1 MQQFEQFTQTNTRE
15 NPHFR
20 VRTPIGPIQ
29 RACVRKRPY
38 KARALCCG
46 CVSEAHP
53 GPLGRQRPDP
63 IHLAQRPLRS
73 RHPVFMEF
81 LSLLFILATGIHWL
95 NTQGQRKRTALLA
108 EQLRPY
114 QIEKH
119 MEQLTSAY
127 MRALGETDPERQQ
140 QILQLQEAAEQQL
153 ANEFQNLAREFAKLP
168 APVTRAF
175 KVALPFIDQL
185 SPKAS
190 FDMRRML
197 EVHAQGIALAVNNP
211 QGLSPKERSFRM
223 MGEMFLMQHSCH
235 WFCKSKTIASA
246 RMVAQ
251 HQTRHE
257 QALDAVSPETREAYL
272 DVVQG

>member
-1 MQQFEQFTQTNTRE
+1 MQQFEQFTRTNTRE

-20 VRTPIGPIQ
+20 VHSPIGPFCP
-29 RACVRKRPY
+29 ACVRQRPY
-38 KARALCCG
+38 QAGALCSG
-46 CVSEAHP
+46 PISSAHTV
-53 GPLGRQRPDP
+53 LLQRQRPDL
-63 IHLAQRPLRS
+63 IHLAQRPFWS
-73 RHPVFMEF
+73 RHTVFMEF

-127 MRALGETDPERQQ
+127 MRALGESDHERQQ

-185 SPKAS
+185 SPKAT

-197 EVHAQGIALAVNNP
+197 EVHAQGITLAVSNP
-211 QGLSPKERSFRM
+211 QGLPSKERSFRM

-246 RMVAQ
+246 RMLAQ
-251 HQTRHE
+251 HQTRYE
-257 QALDAVSPETREAYL
+257 QALSAVSPETREAYL
-272 DVVQG
+272 DVVQA

>member
-1 MQQFEQFTQTNTRE
+1 
-15 NPHFR
+15 
-20 VRTPIGPIQ
+20 
-29 RACVRKRPY
+29 
-38 KARALCCG
+38 
-46 CVSEAHP
+46 
-53 GPLGRQRPDP
+53 
-63 IHLAQRPLRS
+63 
-73 RHPVFMEF
+73 MEL
-81 LSLLFILATGIHWL
+81 LSLLLLLATGIHWL
-95 NTQGQRKRTALLA
+95 NTQGQRKRTSLLA

-140 QILQLQEAAEQQL
+140 QILQLQETAEEQL
-153 ANEFQNLAREFAKLP
+153 AHEFQNLAREFAKLP
-168 APVTRAF
+168 APVTRGF
-175 KVALPFIDQL
+175 KVALPYIDQL

-197 EVHAQGIALAVNNP
+197 EVHAQGIALAVNNT

-251 HQTRHE
+251 HQTRYE
-257 QALDAVSPETREAYL
+257 QALAAVSSETREAYR

>member
-1 MQQFEQFTQTNTRE
+1 
-15 NPHFR
+15 
-20 VRTPIGPIQ
+20 
-29 RACVRKRPY
+29 
-38 KARALCCG
+38 
-46 CVSEAHP
+46 
-53 GPLGRQRPDP
+53 
-63 IHLAQRPLRS
+63 
-73 RHPVFMEF
+73 MEL
-81 LSLLFILATGIHWL
+81 LSLLLLLATGIHWL
-95 NTQGQRKRTALLA
+95 NTQGQRKRTSLLA

-140 QILQLQEAAEQQL
+140 QILQLQETAEEQL
-153 ANEFQNLAREFAKLP
+153 AHEFQNLAREFAKLP
-168 APVTRAF
+168 APVTRGF
-175 KVALPFIDQL
+175 KVALPYIDQL

-251 HQTRHE
+251 HQTRYE
-257 QALDAVSPETREAYL
+257 QALAAVSTETREAYL

>member
-1 MQQFEQFTQTNTRE
+1 
-15 NPHFR
+15 
-20 VRTPIGPIQ
+20 
-29 RACVRKRPY
+29 
-38 KARALCCG
+38 
-46 CVSEAHP
+46 
-53 GPLGRQRPDP
+53 
-63 IHLAQRPLRS
+63 
-73 RHPVFMEF
+73 MEF

-95 NTQGQRKRTALLA
+95 NTQGQRQRTALLA

-127 MRALGETDPERQQ
+127 MRALGEADAERQQ
-140 QILQLQEAAEQQL
+140 QILQLQEQAEQQL
-153 ANEFQNLAREFAKLP
+153 ADEFQNLAREFAKLSAP
-168 APVTRAF
+168 ATRGF
-175 KVALPFIDQL
+175 KLALPYIDQL
-185 SPKAS
+185 SPQFT

-197 EVHAQGIALAVNNP
+197 EVHAQGIERAVNNRE
-211 QGLSPKERSFRM
+211 GLGPKDRSFRM

-251 HQTRHE
+251 HQTRYE